1 MIIQLKHLLVI
12 ENKFV
17 KKTNILIFWSKV
29 RKVHSGETAGRLLK
43 IREKHWRVLIFNDNA
58 QSIQRT
64 TKNPVPEVGILKTF

>member
-43 IREKHWRVLIFNDNA
+43 IGEKHWRVLIFNDNA

-64 TKNPVPEVGILKTF
+64 TKNPVPEAGS